1 MVAPAAARSG
11 KGAPGVARYT
21 DSFATDR
28 SLDESCAAVREV
40 LRGVGWRLIDD
51 KGWAFYAKEQRD
63 LFAILTSNASKV
75 AVMVRQPDPAER
87 VRVEI
92 VGATF
97 GFGPI
102 PRMRLRTVTGRLKQ
116 QIEHRLARLSQGAGR
131 DASGTGGAGKS

>member
-1 MVAPAAARSG
+1 
-11 KGAPGVARYT
+11 
-21 DSFATDR
+21 
-28 SLDESCAAVREV
+28 LDESCAAVRQV

-87 VRVEI
+87 VRIEI

-102 PRMRLRTVTGRLKQ
+102 PRMRLRAVTGRLRQ
-116 QIEHRLARLSQGAGR
+116 QIEHGLARLAQAAGR
-131 DASGTGGAGKS
+131 DTRETGVADKG

>member
-1 MVAPAAARSG
+1 M
-11 KGAPGVARYT
+11 ARYT

-28 SLDESCAAVREV
+28 SLEDSCRAVRVV
-40 LRGVGWRLIDD
+40 LTGVGWRLIDD

-75 AVMVRQPDPAER
+75 AVMVRQPDPAEP

-97 GFGPI
+97 GFGPL
-102 PRMRLRTVTGRLKQ
+102 PRLRLKTVTGRLRQ
-116 QIEHRLARLSQGAGR
+116 QILHVLSRLPGAEGGADAGAGETR
-131 DASGTGGAGKS
+131 KN